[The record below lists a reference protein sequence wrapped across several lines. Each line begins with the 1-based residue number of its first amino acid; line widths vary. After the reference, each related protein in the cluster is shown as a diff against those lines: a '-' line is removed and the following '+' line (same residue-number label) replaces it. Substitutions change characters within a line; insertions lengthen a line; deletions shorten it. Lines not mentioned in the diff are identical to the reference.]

1 MKNCNIN
8 SELEDPLATL
18 QSMLRSQ
25 ASSLPGHI
33 QAVYVHNIL
42 KLAAAILYKAE
53 KEGDNE
59 TMEQVSYTAIHLYQ
73 ILLFYS
79 FFF

>member
-1 MKNCNIN
+1 M
-8 SELEDPLATL
+8 ATL

-42 KLAAAILYKAE
+42 KLAATTFAKAE
-53 KEGDNE
+53 KEGDSE
-59 TMEQVSYTAIHLYQ
+59 TMDKVLRHNLCNDNRTL
-73 ILLFYS
+73 ILICF
-79 FFF
+79 